1 MMEDKDKLCYEIV
14 KIIEDNVH
22 IDVDMTDDDYLD
34 LFFVSD
40 LGADSLNVVEIVME
54 CETKYDVVVSTE
66 EVLDLKTI
74 GDLIELIYN
83 KISSK

>member
-1 MMEDKDKLCYEIV
+1 MGDKDKLCYEIV
-14 KIIEDNVH
+14 KIIEDNLH

-40 LGADSLNVVEIVME
+40 LGGDSLNVVEIVME
-54 CETKYDVVVSTE
+54 CETKYDVVLSTE

>member
-1 MMEDKDKLCYEIV
+1 MEDKDKLCYEIV
-14 KIIEDNVH
+14 KMIEDNVH

-54 CETKYDVVVSTE
+54 CETKYDVVVSSE

-83 KISSK
+83 KISGK

>member
-1 MMEDKDKLCYEIV
+1 MEDKDKLCYEIV

-22 IDVDMTDDDYLD
+22 INVDMTDDDYLD

-54 CETKYDVVVSTE
+54 CETKYDVVVSSE

-83 KISSK
+83 KISGK

>member
-1 MMEDKDKLCYEIV
+1 MEDKDKLCYEIV

-22 IDVDMTDDDYLD
+22 IDVDMTNDDYLD

-40 LGADSLNVVEIVME
+40 LGADSLNVLEIVME

-74 GDLIELIYN
+74 GDLIELIYK
-83 KISSK
+83 KINSK